1 MHKKTGFIVLLLM
14 LGALLASCTSGMDA
28 TPPPNLNTATTRKT
42 DKGLFTVTIKPDMQP
57 IAINQIHTWT
67 LHVES
72 ADGKPVENAEIKV
85 DGGMPQHGHGLPT
98 EPKVTEYLGAGD
110 YKVEGVKFQMTG
122 WWEVKFNLTAA
133 GQTDT
138 VTFNLVLS

>member
-1 MHKKTGFIVLLLM
+1 MHKKISFIVLLVTF
-14 LGALLASCTSGMDA
+14 GALLASCMSGMDA

-67 LHVES
+67 LNVEG

-98 EPKVTEYLGAGD
+98 EPKVTQYLGGGD